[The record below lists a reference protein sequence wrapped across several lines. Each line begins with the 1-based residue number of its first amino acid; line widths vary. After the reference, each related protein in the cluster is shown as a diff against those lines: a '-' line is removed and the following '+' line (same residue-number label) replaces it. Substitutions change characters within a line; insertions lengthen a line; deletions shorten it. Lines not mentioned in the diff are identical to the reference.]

1 MQMCGRGTRL
11 SPDTGKTDCLI
22 LDFGGNIERHGC
34 LDCLRPPGEK
44 TGERQ
49 GPLAKSCPQCRT
61 MMPLPLMTC
70 PECGYEYPRKER
82 EVRIDATA
90 STLGVLSGETTVE
103 TLEVT
108 HVDYDPWTKRG
119 APPNSTRTV
128 RVTYWC
134 GLNERHCEWVCP
146 EHTGYARRKF
156 VEWFKARRVAEDVF
170 IPASV
175 DEFLEAVFAGMVK
188 DTKSITVRRTTGRRY
203 AEVIASVPGEP
214 PENSPFNRDYSE
226 EDFEDIP
233 F

>member
-1 MQMCGRGTRL
+1 M
-11 SPDTGKTDCLI
+11 
-22 LDFGGNIERHGC
+22 
-34 LDCLRPPGEK
+34 
-44 TGERQ
+44 
-49 GPLAKSCPQCRT
+49 
-61 MMPLPLMTC
+61 
-70 PECGYEYPRKER
+70 
-82 EVRIDATA
+82 
-90 STLGVLSGETTVE
+90 
-103 TLEVT
+103 
-108 HVDYDPWTKRG
+108 
-119 APPNSTRTV
+119 